1 MTRDV
6 WSERAEAFRE
16 SSVHRSGEDLDL
28 LVEWCEP
35 GASVTALDVATG
47 GGHVARRLRQAGCT
61 VVSVDPAPG
70 MKPDVI
76 ASAEN
81 LPFADGSFDVVACR
95 IAAHHFADVPAA
107 VGERARV
114 AADRVVVEDLLFEDE
129 QFEEAHRLR
138 DPTHIRSLAEDE
150 WRRLFEQ
157 VGLRVDAVEVFG
169 ERALELEPWLERV
182 DCRGDD
188 AVRVRELLAPWT
200 DADGRVPMRTIVLR
214 GRKS

>member
-16 SSVHRSGEDLDL
+16 SSVHRGGEDLDL
-28 LVEWCEP
+28 LVDWCEP
-35 GASVTALDVATG
+35 RAGVTALDVATG
-47 GGHVARRLRQAGCT
+47 GGHVARRLREAGCT

-76 ASAEN
+76 ARAED
-81 LPFADGSFDVVACR
+81 LPFPDGSFDVVACR
-95 IAAHHFADVPAA
+95 IAAHHFGDVPAA
-107 VGERARV
+107 LREMART
-114 AADRVVVEDLLFEDE
+114 AADRVVIEDLLREDE
-129 QFEEAHRLR
+129 QFEEAHRIR
-138 DPTHIRSLAEDE
+138 DPSHVRSLSEGE
-150 WRRLFEQ
+150 WRSLFDE
-157 VGLRVDAVEVFG
+157 VGLEVDASYVFG

-182 DCRGDD
+182 DCRGED

-214 GRKS
+214 GRKT